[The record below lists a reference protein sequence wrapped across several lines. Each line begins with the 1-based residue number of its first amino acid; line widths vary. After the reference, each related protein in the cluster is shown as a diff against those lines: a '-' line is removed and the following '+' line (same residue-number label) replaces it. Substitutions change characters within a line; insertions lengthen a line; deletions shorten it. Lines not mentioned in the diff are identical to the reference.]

1 MCCMSRI
8 ICIAASSKTVSRG
21 GWIERCVLLVLLL
34 STGNTV
40 FPLPFKCV
48 ASDMVQVG
56 GDVLETLQTGALTL
70 LAWTAGA
77 RSTLRPLALLL
88 PEGPREGWEEGHRP
102 SALPR

>member
-1 MCCMSRI
+1 MSRI

-21 GWIERCVLLVLLL
+21 GWIERCDLLVLLQ

-48 ASDMVQVG
+48 ASDMAQVG
-56 GDVLETLQTGALTL
+56 GDVLETPQTKALTL